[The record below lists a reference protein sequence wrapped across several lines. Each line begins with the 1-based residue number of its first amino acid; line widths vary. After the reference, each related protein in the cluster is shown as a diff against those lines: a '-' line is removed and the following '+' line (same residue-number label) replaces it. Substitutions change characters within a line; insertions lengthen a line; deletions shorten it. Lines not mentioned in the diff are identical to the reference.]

1 MSSYDTR
8 KRKNI
13 QLCYPFD
20 EERLKKWGYPVF
32 VQPKLDGERCRVVNN
47 GNSWLLLSSTEELIL
62 SMPHITEALNKLDL
76 NPGFELDGEL
86 YRHGLP
92 FEEIHSRISRTV
104 NPHPDAEE
112 IQLHLFDLVDEKEE
126 QFFRFRQLRKLP
138 IKGPSLQLLEWS
150 VANDFNEL
158 WAYYEAY
165 VERGYEGIIVRH
177 PMALY
182 LRRRSTYVMKFKP
195 KQLDTYQVIG
205 KEEEID
211 KYGNPKGTL
220 GALICSAPDTKEKF
234 RVGSGFSQEQRRTL
248 WQEDLTGFLVQVQY
262 QNTTP
267 GKGVPRFPVFFN
279 LIDPKEGG

>member
-1 MSSYDTR
+1 
-8 KRKNI
+8 
-13 QLCYPFD
+13 
-20 EERLKKWGYPVF
+20 
-32 VQPKLDGERCRVVNN
+32 
-47 GNSWLLLSSTEELIL
+47 
-62 SMPHITEALNKLDL
+62 MPHITEALNKLDL
-76 NPGFELDGEL
+76 NPRLELDGEL
-86 YRHGLP
+86 YYHGLP

-150 VANDFNEL
+150 VANDFSEL
-158 WAYYEAY
+158 WAYYMAY

-177 PMALY
+177 PMAFY
-182 LRRRSTYVMKFKP
+182 LRRRSTYMMKFKP

-205 KEEEID
+205 KEEEVD

-220 GALICSAPDTKEKF
+220 GALICSAPDTKEEF

-248 WQEDLTGFLVQVQY
+248 WHEDLTGFLVQVQY

-267 GKGVPRFPVFFN
+267 GKGVPRFPVFYN
-279 LIDPKEGG
+279 LINPKEGGDN